1 MPPQARPALGEKI
14 GEGGE
19 GSVYA
24 LVSSPGE
31 VAKIY
36 RQPLV
41 GDAAAKLEAMVSAG
55 PGTLAIHA
63 AWPRTL
69 LRGKDGRIDG
79 FIMDRAGEP
88 FDIHEVYSPRD
99 RARHLP
105 GSDWGFLVR
114 VAANTA
120 IAFAAAHAAGIV
132 VGDVNHGSV
141 RVGRDGRVRLIDCDS
156 MQFASGDRIYR
167 CAVGIDT
174 YTPPELQAQRLADI
188 DRTPDHD
195 AFGLAVLIFQLL
207 FLGRHPFSGVP
218 VKTGGPTDIAGAI
231 AQHGYAYLD
240 PPTLLRPP
248 PAAPPLSLVSEDM
261 RALFLRAFQ
270 PSGQPSG
277 QPSSQPGGSLRPSAR
292 EWAAALT
299 ALAGGLQTCSQSR
312 AHVYRS
318 GLATCP
324 WCAFERVGI
333 AAFIGALPARTASI
347 RLDPAALAGLVQRLA
362 TEAARTKRLCAWN
375 GKGGPLAP
383 ERALRLRTLSRL
395 RWFVGLP
402 ALLAIILAGFI
413 GTPWAFFGFV
423 PAIALFLWANE
434 ALFYR
439 RRRRAAKLMGEQR
452 ELIARLTNHLYKE
465 AVSVASFMER
475 SQKAVKALLQHAQA
489 SGARP
494 AATPLETQLLAY
506 LDTFRISPGCVHGIG
521 ASRIAQLA
529 SFGIETAA
537 DLDRALIW
545 QVPGFGDQ
553 LTERLF
559 KWRLDLEKR
568 YKSNPKFVPAR
579 NPQALARSGQ
589 SPEEARY
596 FAAFSALDVQLR
608 RLISLNDQL
617 EVQRAAL
624 EPKIAATSEEL
635 GTVQDELRALT

>member
-1 MPPQARPALGEKI
+1 MSLQARPALGEKI

-19 GSVYA
+19 GTVYA

-41 GDAAAKLEAMVSAG
+41 GEAAAKLEAMVSAG

-79 FIMDRAGEP
+79 FIMDRASEP

-120 IAFAAAHAAGIV
+120 IAFAAAHAAGVV

-141 RVGRDGRVRLIDCDS
+141 RVGRDGKVRLIDCDS

-231 AQHGYAYLD
+231 ALNGYAYLD

-248 PAAPPLSLVSEDM
+248 PAAPPLSLVSEDI

-270 PSGQPSG
+270 PASQAAG
-277 QPSSQPGGSLRPSAR
+277 QPGGSLRPSAR

-324 WCAFERVGI
+324 WCAFEQVGI
-333 AAFIGALPARTASI
+333 AVFVGALPARIASL
-347 RLDPAALAGLVQRLA
+347 RLDPAALAGLVQRL
-362 TEAARTKRLCAWN
+362 TSEAARTKRLAAWS
-375 GKGGPLAP
+375 GKGAPLAP
-383 ERALRLRTLSRL
+383 DRALRLRTLSRL
-395 RWFVGLP
+395 RWFLGLP
-402 ALLAIILAGFI
+402 ALLAIIVAGFI

-423 PAIALFLWANE
+423 PAIALFLWTNE
-434 ALFYR
+434 TLFYR
-439 RRRRAAKLMGEQR
+439 RRRRAAKLTGEQR
-452 ELIARLTNHLYKE
+452 ELIARLTNHTYKE
-465 AVSVASFMER
+465 AISVAAFMER
-475 SQKAVKALLQHAQA
+475 SQKAVQALLQHAQA
-489 SGARP
+489 PGARP

-537 DLDRALIW
+537 DLDPALVS

-559 KWRLDLEKR
+559 KWRRDLEKR
-568 YKSNPKFVPAR
+568 YKSNPKFVPPR
-579 NPQALARSGQ
+579 NPQGLARSGLA
-589 SPEEARY
+589 PEEERY

-608 RLISLNDQL
+608 RLITLNDQL
-617 EVQRAAL
+617 EAQRAVL
-624 EPKIAATSEEL
+624 EPKISAVSEEL
-635 GTVQDELRALT
+635 EKLREELRELS

>member
-1 MPPQARPALGEKI
+1 MPLQARPALGEKI

-19 GSVYA
+19 GTVYA

-41 GDAAAKLEAMVSAG
+41 GEAAAKLEAMVSAG

-141 RVGRDGRVRLIDCDS
+141 RVGRDGKVRLIDCDS

-174 YTPPELQAQRLADI
+174 YTPPELQSQRLADI

-231 AQHGYAYLD
+231 ALHGYAYLD

-270 PSGQPSG
+270 PA
-277 QPSSQPGGSLRPSAR
+277 SQLGSTLRPSAR
-292 EWAAALT
+292 EWAAALK

-333 AAFIGALPARTASI
+333 AAFIGALPARIASL
-347 RLDPAALAGLVQRLA
+347 RLDPAALAGLVQRLTA
-362 TEAARTKRLCAWN
+362 ESARTKRLGTWS
-375 GKGGPLAP
+375 GKGAP
-383 ERALRLRTLSRL
+383 IAPDRAARLRTLSRL
-395 RWFVGLP
+395 RWFLGLP
-402 ALLAIILAGFI
+402 ALLAIIVAGFI
-413 GTPWAFFGFV
+413 GTPWAFFGFM
-423 PAIALFLWANE
+423 PAVAVFLWTNE
-434 ALFYR
+434 VLYYR
-439 RRRRAAKLMGEQR
+439 RRRRAAKLMGEER
-452 ELIARLTNHLYKE
+452 ELRARLTNPTYRE
-465 AVSVASFMER
+465 AVSVAAFMEQ
-475 SQKAVKALLQHAQA
+475 SQKAVNALLQHAQA
-489 SGARP
+489 GGARP

-537 DLDRALIW
+537 DLDPALVS

-559 KWRLDLEKR
+559 KWRRDLEKR
-568 YKSNPKFVPAR
+568 YKSNPKFVPPR
-579 NPQALARSGQ
+579 NPLGQSRPGQ
-589 SPEEARY
+589 SPEEERY

-635 GTVQDELRALT
+635 ETVQAELRALQ

>member
-1 MPPQARPALGEKI
+1 MPLQARPALGEKI

-19 GSVYA
+19 GTVYA

-41 GDAAAKLEAMVSAG
+41 GEAAAKLEAMVSAG

-63 AWPRTL
+63 AWPRAL

-79 FIMDRAGEP
+79 FIMDRASEP

-141 RVGRDGRVRLIDCDS
+141 RVGRDGKVRLIDCDS

-167 CAVGIDT
+167 CVVGIDT
-174 YTPPELQAQRLADI
+174 YTPPELQAQRLSDI

-231 AQHGYAYLD
+231 ALHGYAYLD

-270 PSGQPSG
+270 PA
-277 QPSSQPGGSLRPSAR
+277 SQPGSTLRPSAR

-333 AAFIGALPARTASI
+333 AAFIGALPARIASL
-347 RLDPAALAGLVQRLA
+347 RLDPGALAGLAQRLTA
-362 TEAARTKRLCAWN
+362 EAARTKRLGAWS
-375 GKGGPLAP
+375 GKGAPLAP
-383 ERALRLRTLSRL
+383 DRVLRLRTLSRL

-402 ALLAIILAGFI
+402 ALLAIIVAGFI

-423 PAIALFLWANE
+423 PAIAVFLWSNE
-434 ALFYR
+434 TLFYR
-439 RRRRAAKLMGEQR
+439 RRRRAGKLTGEQR
-452 ELIARLTNHLYKE
+452 ELIARLTNHIYKE
-465 AVSVASFMER
+465 AVSVAAFMEQ
-475 SQKAVKALLQHAQA
+475 SQKIVTVLLQHAQA

-494 AATPLETQLLAY
+494 AASPLETQLLAY
-506 LDTFRISPGCVHGIG
+506 LDTFRISPGCVPGIG

-537 DLDRALIW
+537 DLDRALVW

-568 YKSNPKFVPAR
+568 YKSNPKFVPPR
-579 NPQALARSGQ
+579 NPLGQARPGQ
-589 SPEEARY
+589 SPEEERY

-617 EVQRAAL
+617 EVERAAL

-635 GTVQDELRALT
+635 ETVQDELRAMG

>member
-1 MPPQARPALGEKI
+1 MPLQARPALGEKI

-19 GSVYA
+19 GTVYA

-41 GDAAAKLEAMVSAG
+41 GEAAAKLEAMVSAG

-63 AWPRTL
+63 AWPRAL

-79 FIMDRAGEP
+79 FIMDRASEP

-141 RVGRDGRVRLIDCDS
+141 RVGRDGKVRLIDCDS

-167 CAVGIDT
+167 CVVGIDT
-174 YTPPELQAQRLADI
+174 YTPPELQAQRLSDI

-231 AQHGYAYLD
+231 ALHGYAYLD

-261 RALFLRAFQ
+261 RTLFLRAFQ
-270 PSGQPSG
+270 PA
-277 QPSSQPGGSLRPSAR
+277 SQPGSTLRPSAR

-333 AAFIGALPARTASI
+333 AAFIGALPARIASL
-347 RLDPAALAGLVQRLA
+347 RLDPGALAGLAQRLTA
-362 TEAARTKRLCAWN
+362 EAARTKRLGAWS
-375 GKGGPLAP
+375 GKGAPLAP
-383 ERALRLRTLSRL
+383 DRVLRLRTLSRL

-402 ALLAIILAGFI
+402 ALLAIIVAGFI

-423 PAIALFLWANE
+423 PAIAVFLWSNE
-434 ALFYR
+434 ILFYR
-439 RRRRAAKLMGEQR
+439 RRRRAEKLTGEQR
-452 ELIARLTNHLYKE
+452 ELIARLTNHIYKE
-465 AVSVASFMER
+465 AVSVAAFMEQ
-475 SQKAVKALLQHAQA
+475 SQKIVTVLLQHAQA

-494 AATPLETQLLAY
+494 AASPLETQLLAY
-506 LDTFRISPGCVHGIG
+506 LDTFRISPGCVPGIG

-537 DLDRALIW
+537 DLDRALVW

-553 LTERLF
+553 LTDRLF

-568 YKSNPKFVPAR
+568 YKSNPKFVPPR
-579 NPQALARSGQ
+579 NPLGQARPGQ
-589 SPEEARY
+589 SPDEERY

-617 EVQRAAL
+617 EVHRAAL

-635 GTVQDELRALT
+635 ETLQDELQAMS

>member
-1 MPPQARPALGEKI
+1 MPLQARPALGEKI

-19 GSVYA
+19 GTVYA

-36 RQPLV
+36 RQPLA
-41 GDAAAKLEAMVSAG
+41 GEAAAKLEAMVSAG

-63 AWPRTL
+63 AWPRAL

-79 FIMDRAGEP
+79 FIMDRASEP

-141 RVGRDGRVRLIDCDS
+141 RVGRDGKVRLIDCDS
-156 MQFASGDRIYR
+156 MQFAAGDRIYR

-174 YTPPELQAQRLADI
+174 YTPPELQSQRLSDI

-231 AQHGYAYLD
+231 ALHGYAYLD

-270 PSGQPSG
+270 PA
-277 QPSSQPGGSLRPSAR
+277 SQLGSTLRPSAR
-292 EWAAALT
+292 EWAVALT
-299 ALAGGLQTCSQSR
+299 ALAGGLQACSQSR

-324 WCAFERVGI
+324 WCARW
-333 AAFIGALPARTASI
+333 AWWRS
-347 RLDPAALAGLVQRLA
+347 
-362 TEAARTKRLCAWN
+362 CA
-375 GKGGPLAP
+375 P
-383 ERALRLRTLSRL
+383 RA
-395 RWFVGLP
+395 
-402 ALLAIILAGFI
+402 
-413 GTPWAFFGFV
+413 
-423 PAIALFLWANE
+423 
-434 ALFYR
+434 
-439 RRRRAAKLMGEQR
+439 RRRARRWQTR
-452 ELIARLTNHLYKE
+452 W
-465 AVSVASFMER
+465 
-475 SQKAVKALLQHAQA
+475 
-489 SGARP
+489 P
-494 AATPLETQLLAY
+494 A
-506 LDTFRISPGCVHGIG
+506 CW
-521 ASRIAQLA
+521 
-529 SFGIETAA
+529 TA
-537 DLDRALIW
+537 
-545 QVPGFGDQ
+545 P
-553 LTERLF
+553 
-559 KWRLDLEKR
+559 
-568 YKSNPKFVPAR
+568 
-579 NPQALARSGQ
+579 
-589 SPEEARY
+589 
-596 FAAFSALDVQLR
+596 
-608 RLISLNDQL
+608 
-617 EVQRAAL
+617 
-624 EPKIAATSEEL
+624 
-635 GTVQDELRALT
+635 

>member
-1 MPPQARPALGEKI
+1 MPLQARPALGEKI

-19 GSVYA
+19 GAVYA
-24 LVSSPGE
+24 LVSSPAE

-41 GDAAAKLEAMVSAG
+41 GEAAAKLEAMVSAG

-63 AWPRTL
+63 AWPRSL

-141 RVGRDGRVRLIDCDS
+141 RVGRDGKVRLIDCDS
-156 MQFASGDRIYR
+156 MQFAAEGRIYR

-218 VKTGGPTDIAGAI
+218 VKPGGPTDIAGAI

-248 PAAPPLSLVSEDM
+248 PAAPPLSLVNEEI

-270 PSGQPSG
+270 PA
-277 QPSSQPGGSLRPSAR
+277 SQPGAGLRPSAR

-299 ALAGGLQTCSQSR
+299 ALAGGLQTCSHSR

-333 AAFIGALPARTASI
+333 AAFIGALPVRIASL
-347 RLDPAALAGLVQRLA
+347 RLDPGALEGLAQRLTA
-362 TEAARTKRLCAWN
+362 EAARTKRLGSWSGQGA
-375 GKGGPLAP
+375 PLAP
-383 ERALRLRTLSRL
+383 DRALRLRMLSRL

-402 ALLAIILAGFI
+402 ALLAIVVAGFI

-423 PAIALFLWANE
+423 PAIAVFLWTNE

-439 RRRRAAKLMGEQR
+439 RRRRAAKLMRGQR

-489 SGARP
+489 RGAGP
-494 AATPLETQLLAY
+494 ATSPLETQMFAY

-537 DLDRALIW
+537 DLDRALVS

-635 GTVQDELRALT
+635 ETVQDELRAMG